1 MKEATPKDNA
11 IRWMNAL
18 NGATAIVA
26 GIASKED
33 TTEYLKEVIKELADF
48 LYDVEPATTQLED
61 DIANAKTQADLEAL
75 KEAVVKSDSVKLFSA
90 WNEAKIK
97 IQ

>member
-11 IRWMNAL
+11 IRFMNAL
-18 NGATAIVA
+18 NGATTIVA
-26 GIASKED
+26 GMVSRED
-33 TTEYLKEVIKELADF
+33 TTDYIKDLITELANF
-48 LYDVEPATTQLED
+48 LYDIEPATTQLED
-61 DIANAKTQADLEAL
+61 DISNAKTQADLEVL

-97 IQ
+97 LQ